1 MKISFSAKDA
11 KTGMTAAE
19 INAAMEDARRAGVGD
34 TPKITARIGWGG
46 QITQLSFELRMS

>member
-1 MKISFSAKDA
+1 MKISFPASA

-34 TPKITARIGWGG
+34 EPKITARVGFKG
-46 QITQLSFELRMS
+46 QILELQFEGPVTK